1 MKNRLKEIRGKRGL
15 TQEAL
20 ADLANLSR
28 PTLALI
34 EIEKAVPDGDTIIKL
49 VKALRLSAEE
59 IFPEL
64 GCEEPFDAVD
74 ANKHQKKES
83 WQMILNQVFGQLP
96 RVVVDCQSEN
106 VIKIETCT
114 CPRNF
119 EKDPQHFVE
128 YWTNDGKMIG
138 RFEKGK

>member
-1 MKNRLKEIRGKRGL
+1 MKNRLKEIRAKKGL

-20 ADLANLSR
+20 ADLATISR
-28 PTLALI
+28 PTLAMI
-34 EIEKAVPDGDTIIKL
+34 EIERTVPDGDTIIKL

-64 GCEEPFDAVD
+64 GFEKHFDAVE
-74 ANKHQKKES
+74 ANKYQKKES
-83 WQMILNQVFGQLP
+83 WQIILNQVFGQLP
-96 RVVVDCQSEN
+96 RVVVDCQLEN

-114 CPRNF
+114 CPRSF
-119 EKDPQHFVE
+119 EQEPQYFVE

-138 RFEKGK
+138 RFEQKK